1 MRIIFYLYVSLPG
14 ILNVNSLCSTMT
26 MIMIWLFMKGWR
38 RSGQA
43 DREVT
48 GNRGQTPEDW
58 GAAENRRGKLMRNVQ
73 LLLHHRE
80 F

>member
-1 MRIIFYLYVSLPG
+1 
-14 ILNVNSLCSTMT
+14 
-26 MIMIWLFMKGWR
+26 MKGWR

-80 F
+80 L